1 MAIADALSTD
11 EVRVIFGECHVDV
24 LDLVWIIRWPEP
36 HRRWKIY
43 VSFYSF
49 TRHRASRSARTSSII
64 KLMRF

>member
-49 TRHRASRSARTSSII
+49 TKASRVSICAN
-64 KLMRF
+64 KFHN